1 MRDGN
6 GAIMTSKRTFLMRLT
21 VVLVLVA
28 MLMPVFAACGG
39 KKDNKRSYTIT
50 YHLNGG
56 AFADDADVPEKYRTG
71 DEAATLPTPTK
82 EGALFLGWY
91 DVSEPNT
98 ETDTKYTKVPTD
110 QARDLGGAGR
120 LYHYLSLERR
130 YVYHR
135 RPYQLFDGGR
145 RVVSSDPR
153 ASRIRFS
160 GLV

>member
-1 MRDGN
+1 
-6 GAIMTSKRTFLMRLT
+6 MTSKRTFLMRLT

-28 MLMPVFAACGG
+28 MLVPVFAACGNQQG
-39 KKDNKRSYTIT
+39 NKRSYTIT

-110 QARDLGGAGR
+110 QAGDLEFFAIWAEPGDYTITYHLNGGTFTTDVRTSYSTGEDAW
-120 LYHYLSLERR
+120 SL
-130 YVYHR
+130 
-135 RPYQLFDGGR
+135 PI
-145 RVVSSDPR
+145 P
-153 ASRIRFS
+153 
-160 GLV
+160 